1 MVERLLLVDY
11 LELTLEKLAFGVP
24 LLSVQHQTLMYVKL
38 SQESV
43 LQHRVIYT
51 QLQEHVITFQEPVL
65 PKVQIVQHTI
75 IQLEHP
81 QIPNQLIV
89 RNLSIPLASIVP
101 GKQLE
106 QVLPALLH
114 LPHVLD
120 GVV

>member
-1 MVERLLLVDY
+1 VQI
-11 LELTLEKLAFGVP
+11 AQNIAIQQ
-24 LLSVQHQTLMYVKL
+24 QHQL
-38 SQESV
+38 
-43 LQHRVIYT
+43 
-51 QLQEHVITFQEPVL
+51 
-65 PKVQIVQHTI
+65 
-75 IQLEHP
+75 
-81 QIPNQLIV
+81 IPNQLIV